1 MWWQVIK
8 KEITFCVAAGPL
20 FEGHSVDHVP
30 LCLVALLGF

>member
-1 MWWQVIK
+1 MWRQAIK
-8 KEITFCVAAGPL
+8 RITLRVAAGSL